1 MDIRLSLCW
10 IILLVASATDTASA
24 QDWNSPGSLAIARR
38 AVDRRAT
45 VRADSGLRDYR
56 ARAHGFVFFLGQLGE
71 LSEPPKLI
79 KSDQLELEVYWK
91 APGVS
96 KQRIIGWRD
105 RADLPTD
112 IRYHRDHLGI
122 VTGNFGDR
130 IGLGHDQEV
139 HDVPHPLSR
148 AGLALYDFALVD
160 SQTVRLPQ
168 RTVRVYLVQTRPK
181 DMDAARV
188 VGTLYIDV
196 ETAELVQF
204 RFNFTRS
211 AYVDDTLEDITIL
224 LENSLWNGRYWLPV
238 RQEIEIRRRTSWLDL
253 PARGIIRGRW
263 EIDSYEFNVAIP
275 PVTFRGPTIVAAP
288 PAVRDTFKWNESI
301 DDAIRAVSDPATT
314 VDLEEV
320 RAEVRQLAQDQV
332 LTGLAASKPGASSA
346 SEIVHFNRVEGLAV
360 GAGWIF
366 RPGGG
371 ALRVDLWGGY
381 GFSDRKAKGHIKL
394 ARRLGR
400 VTIGL
405 EGAAVTRDVGDELVV
420 SPFLNSV
427 VSQEAGDDYGDYYF
441 LTKGA
446 ILLQVETGVRSVLE
460 VTAGAEHS
468 SDLVV
473 TATPATGEYR
483 DNPTLGFG
491 TLGIGT
497 VSYELRSAGFAMGK
511 GVSGRVTVEGGLGE
525 QVSFLRIVGSFRAQ
539 VPAGRTDITARFL
552 GGTGTDELPAN
563 RSFVVGGRGTL
574 VPDPFRAWG
583 GRNGAFGVLEWRIP
597 VPFPTIPLGAFS
609 STGNRITVA
618 PNIALGWT
626 SGELAQAVPW
636 EVTDG
641 VRPVVGLGIEWFHNL
656 FRVDLGFGLENSEF
670 GVVFDV
676 NRGLWG
682 IL

>member
-1 MDIRLSLCW
+1 MRRSLCW
-10 IILLVASATDTASA
+10 IILLVASATDTVSA
-24 QDWNSPGSLAIARR
+24 QDWNSQEVLAIARR
-38 AVDRRAT
+38 AVERRAT
-45 VRADSGLRDYR
+45 VQADSGLRDYR

-71 LSEPPKLI
+71 LSEPPRLI

-112 IRYHRDHLGI
+112 ISYHRDHLGI

-168 RTVRVYLVQTRPK
+168 RAVRVYLVRTRPK

-196 ETAELVQF
+196 DTAELVQF

-211 AYVDDTLEDITIL
+211 AYVDDTLEDITIM
-224 LENSLWNGRYWLPV
+224 LENSLWDGRFWLPV

-263 EIDSYEFNVAIP
+263 EIDSYEFNLPVP
-275 PVTFRGPTIVAAP
+275 PAAFIGPTIVAAP
-288 PAVRDTFKWNESI
+288 PAVRDTFHWDESI
-301 DDAIRAVSDPATT
+301 DEAIRSVSDPAMT

-320 RAEVRQLAQDQV
+320 RAEVRQLAQDRV
-332 LTGLAASKPGASSA
+332 LTGLAVSKPGVSSA

-366 RPGGG
+366 RPWGG

-381 GFSDRKAKGHIKL
+381 GFSDRKAKGRIKL
-394 ARRLGR
+394 DRRLGR

-405 EGAAVTRDVGDELVV
+405 EGMAVTHDVGDEPVI
-420 SPFLNSV
+420 SPFLNSLV
-427 VSQEAGDDYGDYYF
+427 AQEAGDDYGDYYF
-441 LTKGA
+441 LTNA
-446 ILLQVETGVRSVLE
+446 ALLVQLETGARSVLK

-473 TATPATGEYR
+473 AATPATGEYR
-483 DNPTLGFG
+483 DNPALGTGMLGVG
-491 TLGIGT
+491 TL
-497 VSYELRSAGFAMGK
+497 SYELRSAGFALGR
-511 GVSGRVTVEGGLGE
+511 GVSGGVKVEGGLGE
-525 QVSFLRIVGSFRAQ
+525 RIRFLRIIGSLRAQ
-539 VPAGRTDITARFL
+539 IPAGRTDITARFWGGL
-552 GGTGTDELPAN
+552 GSNELPAN
-563 RSFVVGGRGTL
+563 RSLVMGGRGTL
-574 VPDPFRAWG
+574 VADQFRAWG
-583 GRNGAFGVLEWRIP
+583 GRNGVFALLEWRIP

-609 STGNRITVA
+609 STGNRVTVA

-636 EVTDG
+636 EVTHG

-656 FRVDLGFGLENSEF
+656 FRIDFGFGLEDSQF
-670 GVVFDV
+670 GVVFDL